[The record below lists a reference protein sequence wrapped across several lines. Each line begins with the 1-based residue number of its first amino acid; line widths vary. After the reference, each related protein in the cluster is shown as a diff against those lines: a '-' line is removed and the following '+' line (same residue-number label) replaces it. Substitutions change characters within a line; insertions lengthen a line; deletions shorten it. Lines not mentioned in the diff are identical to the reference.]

1 MPITKWNRE
10 AALGLCVDSIFFIN
24 FYQPKTSLI
33 MTKSKSRRQFEEAQR
48 QIELDPVHQEARRL
62 HIELFPEEYDLMN
75 DSWVDSIERGKG
87 MNPMSSDY
95 VQRTNLRRQKLG
107 FKTYEIVGK
116 NDDTI
121 SWVYKAVK
129 EGKSEIIKSALEIKR
144 QDF

>member
-1 MPITKWNRE
+1 
-10 AALGLCVDSIFFIN
+10 
-24 FYQPKTSLI
+24 

-116 NDDTI
+116 NDDTF

-129 EGKSEIIKSALEIKR
+129 EGNTEIIKSALEMKC
-144 QDF
+144 QDLYTLDSSPDQPHK